1 MKKNFIK
8 WFLIFG
14 IAFGLLT
21 VLFDY
26 FQGKS
31 ILILKNIFGG
41 LIFGLLMSF
50 LKIRSEK
57 LPKKDK
63 E

>member
-57 LPKKDK
+57 RRKKDK